1 VIVELPAF
9 DGMAAMTRLT
19 IASVR
24 PLAVVALLPGLAGA
38 SLPWRARLAL
48 VSALAVFSAF
58 GPQALA
64 LSWNMLPGEVLAGLL
79 AGLGLA
85 MAFAAAGLAGEMLAQ
100 MIGLGFAN
108 LGPAGG
114 NAGVMQG
121 LFTLLMWAVLLAGG
135 AHLAL
140 ADAMLA
146 GGTLAPPGAV
156 TAGNAAALGLVM
168 FATGLSIGL
177 PLVALLLLGN
187 ALVAL
192 ASRATPQL
200 SAMAIAPALLLLGL
214 VAALPLLLD
223 SIWGRMAQALAA
235 AMAPLA

>member
-1 VIVELPAF
+1 
-9 DGMAAMTRLT
+9 
-19 IASVR
+19 
-24 PLAVVALLPGLAGA
+24 
-38 SLPWRARLAL
+38 
-48 VSALAVFSAF
+48 
-58 GPQALA
+58 
-64 LSWNMLPGEVLAGLL
+64 
-79 AGLGLA
+79 
-85 MAFAAAGLAGEMLAQ
+85 
-100 MIGLGFAN
+100 
-108 LGPAGG
+108 
-114 NAGVMQG
+114 MQG
-121 LFTLLMWAVLLAGG
+121 LFTLMMWAVLLAGG
-135 AHLAL
+135 AHVQL

-146 GGTLAPPGAV
+146 GGTLAPPGGV
-156 TAGNAAALGLVM
+156 TGARAAMLGVLL

-235 AMAPLA
+235 ALQ